1 VVVDDALLASA
12 KDATD
17 VASLVPSADASKCSN
32 HSSPKLDLG
41 SAKLV
46 FL

>member
-17 VASLVPSADASKCSN
+17 VASPVPSADASNHSN
-32 HSSPKLDLG
+32 HSSPKLDVP